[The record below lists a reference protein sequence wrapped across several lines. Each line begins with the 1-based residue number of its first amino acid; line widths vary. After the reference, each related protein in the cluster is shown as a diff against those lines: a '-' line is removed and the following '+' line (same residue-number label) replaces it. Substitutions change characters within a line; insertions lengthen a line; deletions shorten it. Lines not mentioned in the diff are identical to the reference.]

1 MATEIVL
8 PVLGEAIGEAVLV
21 RWYKRAGEAVRRG
34 EEIAELETDKATLG
48 LECPEDGV
56 LLALMVEEGASVHI
70 GELLAVVGQEG
81 EVYGGREKAVEA
93 GEVDAALSAA
103 APASPFEETEQRIS
117 PAARKRAGELG
128 VDIRQVT
135 PSAPGARITSED
147 VERYAG
153 VKMAEGAWTELPPFH
168 IVELNEVRRI
178 TARRMSESVRT
189 IPQFS
194 VSVESDAGSLMRTLE
209 EVRTKGGEG
218 IPRVSLTALWVYLV
232 GQVLPRHPLAN
243 ARFDGERVLLFETVN
258 LAVAV
263 ATPRGL
269 VAPVIHAAERL
280 TLSEAARQLEEA
292 AGRAREGKLTPGDVS
307 GATFTLSNLGMFG
320 VGSFVPLVNP
330 PQSAI
335 LGVGM
340 VRTASLGLLEG
351 ETRPVQTVT
360 LTLAADHRV
369 MDGADAARFLGDLK
383 SAIEGCS
390 LEQIRL

>member
-34 EEIAELETDKATLG
+34 EEIAELETNKATLG

-81 EVYGGREKAVEA
+81 EVYSGREKAVEA
-93 GEVDAALSAA
+93 EEADAALSAA
-103 APASPFEETEQRIS
+103 VPASPFEETEQRIS

-153 VKMAEGAWTELPPFH
+153 VKMAEGAGTELPPFH

-209 EVRTKGGEG
+209 EVRTKGGES

>member
-81 EVYGGREKAVEA
+81 EVYSGREKAVEA
-93 GEVDAALSAA
+93 GEADAALSAA

-153 VKMAEGAWTELPPFH
+153 VKMAEGAGTELPPFH

-209 EVRTKGGEG
+209 EVRTKGGES

-340 VRTASLGLLEG
+340 VRTASLGLLKG

>member
-21 RWYKRAGEAVRRG
+21 RWYKHVGEAVRRG
-34 EEIAELETDKATLG
+34 EEIAELETDKATLA

-56 LLALMVEEGASVHI
+56 LLALKVEEGASVHI

-81 EVYGGREKAVEA
+81 EIFIEKEKALEA
-93 GEVDAALSAA
+93 GEAYTESSGAAQV
-103 APASPFEETEQRIS
+103 SPFKGTDQRIS
-117 PAARKRAGELG
+117 PAARKRAWELG

-135 PSAPGARITSED
+135 PSVPEARITSED
-147 VERYAG
+147 VERYAEI
-153 VKMAEGAWTELPPFH
+153 KMAEGTGTELPPFH
-168 IVELNEVRRI
+168 IVELNDVRRI
-178 TARRMSESVRT
+178 TARIMSESVRT

-194 VSVESDAGSLMRTLE
+194 VSVESDAGSLLRTLG
-209 EVRTKGGEG
+209 EVRTKGGDA
-218 IPRVSLTALWVYLV
+218 IPRVSLTALWVYLI

-243 ARFDGERVLLFETVN
+243 ARFDGERVLVFETVN

-263 ATPRGL
+263 ATSRGL
-269 VAPVIHAAERL
+269 EVPVIHAAEKL
-280 TLSEAARQLEEA
+280 TLFETARQLEEA
-292 AGRAREGKLTPGDVS
+292 ARRARERRLTPDDKS

-320 VGSFVPLVNP
+320 VKSFVPLINP

-340 VRTASLGLLEG
+340 VRAASLGLLEG
-351 ETRPVQTVT
+351 ETRPVHTVT

-369 MDGADAARFLGDLK
+369 MDGVDAARFLGDLK
-383 SAIEGCS
+383 YAIEGCS

>member
-81 EVYGGREKAVEA
+81 EVYSGREKAVEA
-93 GEVDAALSAA
+93 GEADAALSAA

-153 VKMAEGAWTELPPFH
+153 VKMAEGAGTELPPFH

-209 EVRTKGGEG
+209 EVRTKGGES